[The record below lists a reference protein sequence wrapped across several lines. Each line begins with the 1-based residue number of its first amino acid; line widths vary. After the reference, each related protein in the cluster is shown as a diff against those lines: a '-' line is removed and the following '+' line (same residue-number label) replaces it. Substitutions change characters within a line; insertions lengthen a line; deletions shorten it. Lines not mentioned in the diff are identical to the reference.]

1 MSNATAIKES
11 DGFADLS
18 TEELMQGAYWD
29 LDDDFDRFSDDGVHQ
44 AYAYADDYDQYD
56 AAYQTNEFSVDFNQS
71 FHELRHAMRH
81 DILAHK
87 IKIGAFSTLLA
98 FALGVVTIW
107 AQGIV
112 LPVSSVLFVGGGI
125 LICTGLACLANQWV
139 QLLHEHLFMWEQ
151 PDLMLHAVSLRGVAG
166 TP

>member
-1 MSNATAIKES
+1 MSNATAIEET
-11 DGFADLS
+11 DGFANLR

-29 LDDDFDRFSDDGVHQ
+29 LDDDFDRMSDAAMHQ
-44 AYAYADDYDQYD
+44 AYADTDDYDQYD
-56 AAYQTNEFSVDFNQS
+56 APYQPNEFRIDFNQS

-81 DILAHK
+81 DTLAHK
-87 IKIGAFSTLLA
+87 IKIGAFSTLMA

-139 QLLHEHLFMWEQ
+139 QLLPEHLFMREQ
-151 PDLMLHAVSLRGVAG
+151 PDPMLHAVSLSGAAG